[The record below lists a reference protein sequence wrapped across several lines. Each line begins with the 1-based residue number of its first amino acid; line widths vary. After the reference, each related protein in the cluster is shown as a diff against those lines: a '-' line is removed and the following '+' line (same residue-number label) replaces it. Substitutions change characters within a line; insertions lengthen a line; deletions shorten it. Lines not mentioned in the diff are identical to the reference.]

1 MWQTVL
7 TAAERF
13 NVQVFA
19 TTHSW
24 ECLSALANVTNSL
37 YTNKDEVRVYRIEK
51 ENTNH
56 KAVKIRQEILA
67 NVVEKN
73 WEVR

>member
-1 MWQTVL
+1 MKASDL
-7 TAAERF
+7 F
-13 NVQVFA
+13 
-19 TTHSW
+19 
-24 ECLSALANVTNSL
+24 
-37 YTNKDEVRVYRIEK
+37 VRVYRIEK